1 METIL
6 LAEDTREIREMV
18 RRWLEGAGYTVL
30 VAKSGAEA
38 LQITKKR
45 KQPIRLLL
53 TDVFMP
59 GISGPEL
66 ATQLTAHHKNFRV
79 LYVSGNPEHPMVR
92 EDILKPGFSFL
103 GKPFTSKKLLGKVR
117 EVYRKFRLGPRL
129 DQIPVLVPRKSA
141 WAYANYRWTR
151 KKGV

>member
-45 KQPIRLLL
+45 KQPIHLLL

-59 GISGPEL
+59 GISGPDL
-66 ATQLTAHHKNFRV
+66 ATQLTARHKELRV
-79 LYVSGNPEHPMVR
+79 LYMSSSLKHPMLR
-92 EDILKPGFSFL
+92 EDIVKPGISFL
-103 GKPFTSKKLLGKVR
+103 GKPFTSKELLSKVR
-117 EVYRKFRLGPRL
+117 EVL
-129 DQIPVLVPRKSA
+129 DTPKS
-141 WAYANYRWTR
+141 
-151 KKGV
+151 GSL